1 MIHLY
6 VGHGQIAAL
15 IRCRALQ
22 LQHQAALQTSK
33 HDIEVLK
40 PMLREGKFCDVNLE
54 ERRKEMEEV

>member
-1 MIHLY
+1 MSID
-6 VGHGQIAAL
+6 
-15 IRCRALQ
+15 CPLQ

-54 ERRKEMEEV
+54 EREREMEEV